1 MCMRVHG
8 PFIASVTLAAFT
20 CDSVDFPEPPY
31 PDDIVCPDEGSF
43 KYPVTFWMVL
53 SKVRLEAFMW
63 GVGTAIGELP
73 PYFMA
78 RAARLS
84 GKEEDEEY
92 EELEAA
98 LQSQS
103 KDLLTRA
110 RRAVYELVQ
119 RVGFFG
125 ILLCASV
132 SHTCR
137 GWSVGIRG
145 VEGGDGAVGIRGVE
159 GGDGAV
165 GIRGVEGGDGAVGI
179 RGVEGGD
186 GAVGIRG
193 VEGGDGAVGIRGVE
207 GGDGAVGIRGVDG
220 GEMIP
225 NPLFDLAG
233 ITCGHFLVP
242 FWTFFGATVIVGF
255 CSLDLRLYDMLSSIH
270 STNLH
275 LKRAIP
281 YVGSYVQQPFQE
293 YLEKQKQHLHRK
305 PGVAVAHDSSFLQ
318 TMFGYVLLVMVVYF
332 VVSIIHSMAQHHA
345 KRLQHLQET
354 STTSEYKRKSD

>member
-1 MCMRVHG
+1 MVQW
-8 PFIASVTLAAFT
+8 
-20 CDSVDFPEPPY
+20 
-31 PDDIVCPDEGSF
+31 GSG
-43 KYPVTFWMVL
+43 VWREVMVQWGSGVWREVMVQWGSGVWREVMVQWGSGVWREVMVQWGSGVWM
-53 SKVRLEAFMW
+53 E
-63 GVGTAIGELP
+63 
-73 PYFMA
+73 
-78 RAARLS
+78 
-84 GKEEDEEY
+84 
-92 EELEAA
+92 
-98 LQSQS
+98 
-103 KDLLTRA
+103 
-110 RRAVYELVQ
+110 
-119 RVGFFG
+119 
-125 ILLCASV
+125 
-132 SHTCR
+132 
-137 GWSVGIRG
+137 
-145 VEGGDGAVGIRGVE
+145 
-159 GGDGAV
+159 
-165 GIRGVEGGDGAVGI
+165 
-179 RGVEGGD
+179 
-186 GAVGIRG
+186 
-193 VEGGDGAVGIRGVE
+193 
-207 GGDGAVGIRGVDG
+207 
-220 GEMIP
+220 IP